1 MTFAYITSRGPHIA
15 RTGIAKTSAA
25 KALTIAVAA
34 LALAGCKTDQ
44 GQGTQVAGWSLVD
57 PEQRHPII
65 VSQEPAVLNLNVPRG
80 SQGLNPQQRAEVVE
94 FAGKYRAGDAG
105 NSRLVVSV
113 PSGSAN
119 ETAAMAAAEDVRQL
133 VLDSGFSESAV
144 SVEAYQDAAGSQP
157 SLRIAYM
164 RYVAKGP
171 DCGHDWSENLAVNQR
186 NIGHPNFGC
195 TQQHNLAAMVANPA
209 DLLGPRTMGE
219 RDSQRRD
226 AVMAAWTKGKP
237 TGAEKSEDERVRVK
251 GSN

>member
-1 MTFAYITSRGPHIA
+1 MTFAKITSRGLHPSRA
-15 RTGIAKTSAA
+15 SAA
-25 KALTIAVAA
+25 KALSLALAG

-44 GQGTQVAGWSLVD
+44 GQGTHVAGWSLVD
-57 PEQRHPII
+57 PEQRHPIM
-65 VSQEPAVLNLNVPRG
+65 VSQEPASLNVNVARG
-80 SQGLNPQQRAEVVE
+80 SQGLNPQQRAEVLE
-94 FAGKYRAGDAG
+94 FASKYRASDAG

-133 VLDSGFSESAV
+133 ALDSGFSESAV
-144 SVEAYQDAAGSQP
+144 SVEAHHEDASTQP
-157 SLRIAYM
+157 PVRIAYM

-171 DCGHDWSENLAVNQR
+171 DCGHDWSENLAVNTR
-186 NIGHPNFGC
+186 NVGHPNFGC

-209 DLLGPRTMGE
+209 DLLGPRTQGE

-251 GSN
+251 GAN